1 MIKEFFKKKNFNLLN
16 NTILIFILFLICLSA
31 VTIIYSNLIVKKY
44 PALINNLGE
53 YQINRIGF
61 NFNQIIENLMKGETP
76 KANYIGIDFYVSR
89 MPFLPYFLFFFT
101 EFITKNFILIHLIK
115 NLIFGI
121 IIFLNIKFFENKTN
135 NLFLIICLISIYYI
149 PHNLVTML
157 STNFEEGFLIYLLI
171 ILFFIINSN
180 FKLKSIFTGLTLSAI
195 FFLKSSMFYFCFGI
209 SFLFLF
215 INKKKRYLP
224 LFFVMISSIIWGT
237 YSLEKTNKFAFGSS
251 SSSFNGTSSLLV
263 FHQNFNYYYPK
274 YSPDRFQS
282 NMWEEISK
290 KKFKSE
296 WEVNNYAF
304 SKSIEYIKDN
314 PKEVIIGVF
323 KKLYIIFISP
333 YKDTIHEDEIE
344 NKIRYSNFPNKII
357 FIISIFSS
365 IRSLISYNKLVKFKL
380 FLNLYYIS
388 FLIFYFFPYVSAFVY
403 PRHSVSMYVI
413 AHLYLIL
420 NFKELIIKK
429 FNNQI
434 DIKT

>member
-1 MIKEFFKKKNFNLLN
+1 M
-16 NTILIFILFLICLSA
+16 
-31 VTIIYSNLIVKKY
+31 
-44 PALINNLGE
+44 
-53 YQINRIGF
+53 
-61 NFNQIIENLMKGETP
+61 
-76 KANYIGIDFYVSR
+76 FYV
-89 MPFLPYFLFFFT
+89 
-101 EFITKNFILIHLIK
+101 
-115 NLIFGI
+115 
-121 IIFLNIKFFENKTN
+121 
-135 NLFLIICLISIYYI
+135 
-149 PHNLVTML
+149 
-157 STNFEEGFLIYLLI
+157 
-171 ILFFIINSN
+171 
-180 FKLKSIFTGLTLSAI
+180 
-195 FFLKSSMFYFCFGI
+195 CFGI

-224 LFFVMISSIIWGT
+224 LFFVMFSSIIWGT

-251 SSSFNGTSSLLV
+251 STSFNGTSSLLV

-274 YSPDRFQS
+274 YSLDRFQS

-290 KKFKSE
+290 KKFKNE

-333 YKDTIHEDEIE
+333 YKDTIHENEIE
-344 NKIRYSNFPNKII
+344 SKIRYSNFPNKII
-357 FIISIFSS
+357 FIISIFFS
-365 IRSLISYNKLVKFKL
+365 IRSLISYNKLDKFKL

-420 NFKELIIKK
+420 NFKESLVKK

-434 DIKT
+434 DKKT